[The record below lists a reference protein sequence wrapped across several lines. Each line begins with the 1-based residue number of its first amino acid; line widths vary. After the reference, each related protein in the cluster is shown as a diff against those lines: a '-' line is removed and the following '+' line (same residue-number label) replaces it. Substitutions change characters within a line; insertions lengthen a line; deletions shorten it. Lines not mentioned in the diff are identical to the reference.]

1 MANFPLTMP
10 FDSPGYAT
18 YIPGRHPEFK
28 AHAHRGLAKSAFK
41 DKSQRVYPDPD
52 TNEYYIAFPRDMAMY
67 KMCVGEDG
75 DLRWVLDAVI
85 TKDSKPSD
93 YPELWPN
100 G

>member
-10 FDSPGYAT
+10 FSSPGYAT

-41 DKSQRVYPDPD
+41 DKMWNPTRDSKERVFPHMALYKLYVDD
-52 TNEYYIAFPRDMAMY
+52 AGNAYWALDVEIAP
-67 KMCVGEDG
+67 G
-75 DLRWVLDAVI
+75 
-85 TKDSKPSD
+85 SKPSD
-93 YPELWPN
+93 YPELWPT